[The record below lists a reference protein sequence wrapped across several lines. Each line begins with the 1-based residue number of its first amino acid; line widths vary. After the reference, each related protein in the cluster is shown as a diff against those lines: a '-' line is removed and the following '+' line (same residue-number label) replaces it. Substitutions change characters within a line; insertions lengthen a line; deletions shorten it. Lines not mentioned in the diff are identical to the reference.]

1 MYKIFFRILR
11 ECLPLIFMVALI
23 PCVYND
29 YVLTVVYFVSGII
42 LILAKNKQHDWLV
55 YGVGLVAM
63 TFFEF
68 IFIQTGVEVFQ
79 RNSLFDLMPLW
90 LPFLW
95 AYGFVVM
102 KRSIV
107 LLMKIDK

>member
-1 MYKIFFRILR
+1 
-11 ECLPLIFMVALI
+11 
-23 PCVYND
+23 
-29 YVLTVVYFVSGII
+29 
-42 LILAKNKQHDWLV
+42 
-55 YGVGLVAM
+55 M